1 MIEYIKRKLT
11 EMRLTRELNIALD
24 NLTDKTLLER
34 MGY

>member
-11 EMRLTRELNIALD
+11 EMRLARELNIALD